1 MSQVVPQPLE
11 RSIPDKV
18 FDLPND
24 DARIAYLK
32 FLGAKNVDPPLP
44 HSTHLRNKVNGRIL
58 PWDEML
64 AEQRDIMECCDVYG
78 NTDPAVWGPQVIDAA
93 GVDTDEKRIA
103 LVKAQEVLLSQ
114 SAGLTET
121 HRLEDA
127 PRSLSP
133 QPMALPND
141 AVPYDDIESLID
153 HGAVKNLIAML
164 EDK

>member
-1 MSQVVPQPLE
+1 
-11 RSIPDKV
+11 
-18 FDLPND
+18 
-24 DARIAYLK
+24 
-32 FLGAKNVDPPLP
+32 
-44 HSTHLRNKVNGRIL
+44 
-58 PWDEML
+58 
-64 AEQRDIMECCDVYG
+64 MECCDVYG

-103 LVKAQEVLLSQ
+103 LAKAQEVLLSQ